1 MFSRLS
7 RRFSLIKSQVLR
19 EMISETWSQNDL
31 ERTWNRKSFQNGQ
44 PGSWVRRERTRS
56 YYLNKVLNISL
67 HVSAV
72 SLYSNFLYHAKD
84 RTAAETKK
92 KSKFCGFL
100 IAEAEKFEHF
110 PGKLHVHVSSMI
122 KLCPIKLRIKND
134 PRKEPWNFTIRCVF
148 AVVFSSLKKHIFIFL
163 FIFCFRLFNNNTSHQ
178 N

>member
-7 RRFSLIKSQVLR
+7 RGFSLIKSQVLR

-92 KSKFCGFL
+92 KVEVLWIFNRGSKKSLNIFL
-100 IAEAEKFEHF
+100 A
-110 PGKLHVHVSSMI
+110 
-122 KLCPIKLRIKND
+122 
-134 PRKEPWNFTIRCVF
+134 NFTSTFLRWLNFAQLNCVSKMILGKSRETLQF
-148 AVVFSSLKKHIFIFL
+148 AVCL
-163 FIFCFRLFNNNTSHQ
+163 Q
-178 N
+178 